1 MNGKD
6 LMMGLNFIDERFVQ
20 EAEEKQLKKS
30 NLVFLKKYGS
40 LAACFAVVFIAA
52 IGILR
57 TQENVVPPD
66 IIDVPPSITDVPPDI
81 VDIEPNQPNTY
92 MLDLNS
98 VKVNEVARIGESDV
112 WYDPALYEIQNWT
125 NKEIADYYGVELSP
139 SYIPE
144 GLFPSIYNGSAEVV
158 YTKDGTI
165 VNDQITFG
173 YYTDFYEDG
182 SPMLYQETGGKKGIS
197 VQVSKIGNLAACDY
211 ILPLT
216 EQDKTI
222 IDGIEVIVGQFP
234 ASSTTNGFYI
244 AEFEV
249 NAIQYKIIGYQI
261 ELEEFLKVVT
271 SVIRGDSNITA
282 TQ

>member
-6 LMMGLNFIDERFVQ
+6 LMVGLNFIDERFIQ

-30 NLVFLKKYGS
+30 NMVFLKKYGS
-40 LAACFAVVFIAA
+40 LAACFTVVFIMA
-52 IGILR
+52 ISILR

-66 IIDVPPSITDVPPDI
+66 ITDVPPSITDVPPDI
-81 VDIEPNQPNTY
+81 VDIDPSQSTTY
-92 MLDLNS
+92 VLDLNS
-98 VKVNEVARIGESDV
+98 VKINEVARIVESDV
-112 WYDPALYEIQNWT
+112 WYDPALYEIQSWT
-125 NKEIADYYGVELSP
+125 NREIADYYGVELSP

-144 GLFPSIYNGSAEVV
+144 ELSLSIYNGNAEVV

-165 VNDQITFG
+165 VNDQIAFG
-173 YYTDFYEDG
+173 YYTDYYEDG
-182 SPMLYQETGGKKGIS
+182 SPMQHQETGGKKGIS

-216 EQDKTI
+216 EQDKTV

-234 ASSTTNGFYI
+234 ASSTTNGFYT

-249 NAIQYKIIGYQI
+249 STVQYKIIGYQI

-271 SVIRGDSNITA
+271 SVIRGDANIIV